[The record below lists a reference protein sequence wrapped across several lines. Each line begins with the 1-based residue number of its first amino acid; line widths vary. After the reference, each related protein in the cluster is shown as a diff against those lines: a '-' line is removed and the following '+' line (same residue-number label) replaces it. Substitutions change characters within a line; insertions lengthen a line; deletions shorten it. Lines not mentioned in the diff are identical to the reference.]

1 MYRKLYPRI
10 GLLAGLL
17 AIVLMTTISTSADA
31 RSGATSGSAKV
42 SQGGSLSNAVAA
54 DPGKF
59 RSRIQFASS
68 RGTFNGL
75 FVPTTFVEQDGKVLV
90 KGAVAGKVHRFGHA
104 ARWISQ
110 STSMVVKN
118 ASVDSTSSSPV
129 GVASL
134 VSCSVLHLVLG
145 PLHLNLLGL
154 VIDLNQVIL
163 TITAI
168 PSSEP
173 GGGLLGDILCAL
185 SGGPTPTG
193 GTLSGLLNQLI
204 GFLNQ
209 ILAGIGG

>member
-42 SQGGSLSNAVAA
+42 SQGGSLSNALAA

-118 ASVDSTSSSPV
+118 ASVDSNSSSPV

-154 VIDLNQVIL
+154 VVDLNRVVL
-163 TITAI
+163 DITAI
-168 PSSEP
+168 P
-173 GGGLLGDILCAL
+173 GGGLLGDLLCAVANL
-185 SGGPTPTG
+185 LNGGLT
-193 GTLSGLLNQLI
+193 GLLGQLTDL
-204 GFLNQ
+204 LNQ
-209 ILAGIGG
+209 ILAALNL

>member
-118 ASVDSTSSSPV
+118 ASVDSNSSSPV

-154 VIDLNQVIL
+154 VVDLNRVVL
-163 TITAI
+163 DITAI
-168 PSSEP
+168 P
-173 GGGLLGDILCAL
+173 GGGLLGDLLCAVANL
-185 SGGPTPTG
+185 LNGGLT
-193 GTLSGLLNQLI
+193 GLLGQLTDL
-204 GFLNQ
+204 LNQ
-209 ILAGIGG
+209 ILAALNL